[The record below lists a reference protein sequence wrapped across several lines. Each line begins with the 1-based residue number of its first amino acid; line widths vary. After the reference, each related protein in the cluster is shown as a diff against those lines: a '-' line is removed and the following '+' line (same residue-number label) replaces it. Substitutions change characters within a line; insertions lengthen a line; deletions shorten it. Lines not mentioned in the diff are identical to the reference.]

1 MDPNVWG
8 PKLWDTVIL
17 ASFRL
22 PKEDSLEVFKAMKHL
37 IPCTHC
43 LNSYV
48 YYYSLIPP
56 EKHSGPP
63 EKWIWTI
70 HDMVNQKL
78 GKHTAPFSRIETR
91 FKTFTH
97 PVSPYD
103 IFDILLIIATQVKTE
118 EALCAFKT
126 ILPIY
131 KKLIRPVQFS
141 EFLTVPSDDI
151 VAETLWVHILTCK
164 NALHEKV
171 GEDKVSRESAK
182 AQYFDPPDQ
191 VNTEKQPTPSK
202 SRRRRR

>member
-1 MDPNVWG
+1 MDPNIWG

-22 PKEDSLEVFKAMKHL
+22 PKEDALEVFSAMKHL
-37 IPCTHC
+37 IPCAHC

-48 YYYSLIPP
+48 YYYSQIPP
-56 EKHSGPP
+56 EKYSGPP

-78 GKHTAPFSRIETR
+78 GKHSSPYSRIESR

-103 IFDILLIIATQVKTE
+103 IYDILLIIAMQVKTE
-118 EALCAFKT
+118 EAFIAFKT
-126 ILPIY
+126 LLPIY
-131 KKLIRPVQFS
+131 KKLIRPTELS
-141 EFLTVPSDDI
+141 DFLTPPSDDI
-151 VAETLWVHILTCK
+151 ITNTLWLHILNCK
-164 NALHEKV
+164 NAFHEKV
-171 GEDKVSRESAK
+171 GEEIVSRDSAQT
-182 AQYFDPPDQ
+182 QYFPPAPPK
-191 VNTEKQPTPSK
+191 TEKSQTVK

>member
-1 MDPNVWG
+1 MRHNLSMYQKKNVN
-8 PKLWDTVIL
+8 
-17 ASFRL
+17 
-22 PKEDSLEVFKAMKHL
+22 L
-37 IPCTHC
+37 IGECVA
-43 LNSYV
+43 LV
-48 YYYSLIPP
+48 
-56 EKHSGPP
+56 
-63 EKWIWTI
+63 
-70 HDMVNQKL
+70 
-78 GKHTAPFSRIETR
+78 
-91 FKTFTH
+91 
-97 PVSPYD
+97 
-103 IFDILLIIATQVKTE
+103 TQVKTE

-141 EFLTVPSDDI
+141 EFLTIPSDDI